1 MKKIVILGIGDFAD
15 ILTGKIEEN
24 GADEVWGYAVNK
36 QYITSDSYNQRK
48 LIPFEDIENYVLAGE
63 CRIYLGVIGKR
74 MFEDRERLFYEL
86 RQKGYRVENFI
97 SPTAA
102 VKTEVIGQ
110 GNIIMENA
118 VIEKHCKIGNGN
130 IIWPNVVLPHH
141 NAIGDF
147 NNLSPSVSFSGYARI
162 GNRCFIGNNAC
173 LNNHVSIQNCALVGG
188 GVFVAKDLDE
198 YQVLVSSRSY
208 VLEGKIST
216 DFK

>member
-1 MKKIVILGIGDFAD
+1 MKRIVILGIGEFAD
-15 ILTGKIEEN
+15 ILTGKIEAN
-24 GADEVWGYAVNK
+24 GRDQVWGYAVNK
-36 QYITSDSYNQRK
+36 QYITDDSYNQRK
-48 LIPFEDIENYVLAGE
+48 LIPFEDIEGYVSGKE
-63 CRIYLGVIGKR
+63 CQLYLGVIGKG
-74 MFEDRERLFYEL
+74 MFKDRERLFCEL
-86 RQKGYRVENFI
+86 QQKGYKVENFI
-97 SPTAA
+97 SPTA
-102 VKTEVIGQ
+102 VVQTEDIGQ

-141 NAIGDF
+141 NVIGDF
-147 NNLSPSVSFSGYARI
+147 NNLSPSVSLSGYAKI

-173 LNNHVSIQNCALVGG
+173 LSNHVSIQNCALVGG
-188 GVFVAKDLDE
+188 GVFVSEDLGE